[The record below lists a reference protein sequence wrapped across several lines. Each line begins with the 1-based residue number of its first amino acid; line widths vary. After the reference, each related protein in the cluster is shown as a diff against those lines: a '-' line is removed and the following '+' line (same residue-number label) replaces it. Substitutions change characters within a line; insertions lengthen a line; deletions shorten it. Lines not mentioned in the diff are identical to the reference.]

1 VTTGPAYDGC
11 VFFLVVLFVVFPLV
25 ELAVII
31 QVGQWIGVLDTL
43 ALLLVLSVGGAWI
56 VKRQGLG
63 VLRRIRG
70 EVAAGGV
77 PTAALIDGALIGFAG
92 VLLLAPGFVT
102 DAFGLLLLL
111 PPVRGLMR
119 VWLRRRFAVRATR
132 RGPQGP
138 HGGYPEIDV

>member
-1 VTTGPAYDGC
+1 
-11 VFFLVVLFVVFPLV
+11 VFFLVVLFVAFPLI

-31 QVGQWIGVLDTL
+31 QVGQWLGMLDTL
-43 ALLLVLSVGGAWI
+43 ALLLVLSIGGAWI

-63 VLRRIRG
+63 VLARIRR
-70 EVAAGGV
+70 EIAAGEV
-77 PTAALIDGALIGFAG
+77 PTAALIDGALIGCAG

-111 PPVRGLMR
+111 PPVRALVR

-132 RGPQGP
+132 RG
-138 HGGYPEIDV
+138 HGHPGRGYPEIDV